1 MVKIDAEERLIYM
14 IMHKYNILFVISKN
28 NTVERAVMKNIR
40 INVLEAYKLFAET
53 ASVVPI
59 QNNHTKGF
67 IILITYPFN
76 KSSLTL
82 ESYFCL

>member
-1 MVKIDAEERLIYM
+1 
-14 IMHKYNILFVISKN
+14 
-28 NTVERAVMKNIR
+28 MKNIR

-76 KSSLTL
+76 KSENGLFFIATGVFIVDKCGL
-82 ESYFCL
+82 L